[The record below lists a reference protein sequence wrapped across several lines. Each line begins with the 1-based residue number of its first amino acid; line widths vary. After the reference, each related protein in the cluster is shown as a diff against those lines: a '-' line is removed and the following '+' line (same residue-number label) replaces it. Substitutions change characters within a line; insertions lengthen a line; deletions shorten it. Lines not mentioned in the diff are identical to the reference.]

1 MKRFLFILATV
12 MMAVSATAETTI
24 QNTFMGLKLGKASQ
38 VEVQNVLTSK
48 GFELQSDT
56 GGYYVYQG
64 YSQVEGVP
72 IKNIVTRFL
81 DDALIMMAFANTC
94 ENSCDSIKQI
104 IEINVDKKYGLLQSG
119 DSSVFIKLFS
129 LGLLPLEMEQW
140 SRMDSE
146 TSFMYAKAD
155 SGYVFL
161 YLAESFIWEH
171 LFSSFDENKK
181 NSPDYAEENKVTGVA
196 GVKFGDSRESVRR
209 VISAKADDLLESD
222 SHSLMF
228 YRVKIGGSIYDYAT
242 FYFLPDKGLVSVNL
256 SRVFQSWQ
264 EEEAKDFYES
274 AVAQYKSKY
283 TNLHQNKEEDY
294 AFCGAYTDDYKDMPP
309 IVISRKKS
317 LSRGGE
323 MKYYVDINY
332 FLKRLSG
339 LYNDEI

>member
-1 MKRFLFILATV
+1 
-12 MMAVSATAETTI
+12 
-24 QNTFMGLKLGKASQ
+24 
-38 VEVQNVLTSK
+38 
-48 GFELQSDT
+48 
-56 GGYYVYQG
+56 
-64 YSQVEGVP
+64 
-72 IKNIVTRFL
+72 
-81 DDALIMMAFANTC
+81 
-94 ENSCDSIKQI
+94 
-104 IEINVDKKYGLLQSG
+104 
-119 DSSVFIKLFS
+119 
-129 LGLLPLEMEQW
+129 
-140 SRMDSE
+140 
-146 TSFMYAKAD
+146 
-155 SGYVFL
+155 
-161 YLAESFIWEH
+161 
-171 LFSSFDENKK
+171 
-181 NSPDYAEENKVTGVA
+181 
-196 GVKFGDSRESVRR
+196 
-209 VISAKADDLLESD
+209 
-222 SHSLMF
+222 MF

-264 EEEAKDFYES
+264 EEDAKEFYES